1 MVNCATLFYLY
12 SCDIREPEKLPL
24 GRRGNMLNHKVRGFL
39 RGWVGWSNFKKL
51 VQDMN
56 WFFLYSFLW
65 GSFMWQKQDQKVE
78 LFLGKLWENLTTI
91 FAKWKHQSKCKIY
104 LIWYCTSRGPSS
116 DAGGLRQGMQAGG
129 VQAGEMQR
137 NNRFSQTNDQCLNLD
152 VLRLIYKKPFSL
164 SESYCNAIF
173 Q

>member
-1 MVNCATLFYLY
+1 MLKFSLEKSIFVVNCATLFYLY

-104 LIWYCTSRGPSS
+104 LIWYWTLGGP
-116 DAGGLRQGMQAGG
+116 LQMQGATHKILPPRLFYMRICSWAMPQANK
-129 VQAGEMQR
+129 R
-137 NNRFSQTNDQCLNLD
+137 ST
-152 VLRLIYKKPFSL
+152 I
-164 SESYCNAIF
+164 
-173 Q
+173 